1 MISSLSWSWS
11 PWSSSSFN
19 IVCCICFRIVSTK
32 LEYNKHLFQD
42 AVDFDNAETRI
53 KWPFHRSKLP
63 FSSSKLP
70 FHRSKLLLANFH
82 IFEQR
87 YFFSNHTRSYVII
100 FQFFRYVCPWRA
112 NVIYWRQKMYW
123 NPISISPFRPNYV
136 ILEMYLPLL
145 LTKVFV
151 QTPLQL
157 LTKNLFKNCSYK
169 MSRKGRIY
177 PCKTLTVNF

>member
-53 KWPFHRSKLP
+53 KWPFHRWKLP
-63 FSSSKLP
+63 VSSSKLP

-82 IFEQR
+82 IFEQK
-87 YFFSNHTRSYVII
+87 YLFSGIIKLQSHTVVVI
-100 FQFFRYVCPWRA
+100 FQFFQIC
-112 NVIYWRQKMYW
+112 
-123 NPISISPFRPNYV
+123 
-136 ILEMYLPLL
+136 LPLEAKCDL
-145 LTKVFV
+145 LKAKNVLKSNFNISFQAQLCDIGNVSSFASHQNICANSSSTPDQKFV
-151 QTPLQL
+151 
-157 LTKNLFKNCSYK
+157 
-169 MSRKGRIY
+169 
-177 PCKTLTVNF
+177 